1 MILGLTG
8 SIGSGKSTVSKLL
21 KKNGFIIYDADIIA
35 KDFLNSN
42 IVKKE
47 IFEKLGTNF
56 FNEKGEIKKEVLK
69 EEVFNKRDKLKIL
82 NEIIHPKVIKYFE
95 EISKVKEEKIKVFD
109 IPLLFEVGLD
119 KVCDKILVVDIDEK
133 IQIERV
139 SKRDNLSKEF
149 VKKIIDSQMD
159 KKEKVKRADYI
170 IDNNGTLQELE
181 NQVKVVIERIVYEN
195 SSPSR

>member
-35 KDFLNSN
+35 KEILNSN

>member
-47 IFEKLGTNF
+47 LSEKLGADF
-56 FNEKGEIKKEVLK
+56 LDEKGEIKKEVLK
-69 EEVFNKRDKLKIL
+69 KEVFNKRDKLKIL

>member
-35 KDFLNSN
+35 KEFLNSN
-42 IVKKE
+42 VVKKE
-47 IFEKLGTNF
+47 ISEKLGVEFLDKN
-56 FNEKGEIKKEVLK
+56 GEIKKEILK
-69 EEVFNKRDKLKIL
+69 KEVFNKRDKLKIL
-82 NEIIHPKVIKYFE
+82 NEIIHPKVIEYFQ
-95 EISKVKEEKIKVFD
+95 EISKVKEEKVKVFD

-170 IDNNGTLQELE
+170 IENNGTLQELE
-181 NQVKVVIERIVYEN
+181 NQVEVVIERIKKL
-195 SSPSR
+195 

>member
-21 KKNGFIIYDADIIA
+21 RENGFIIYDADIIA

-47 IFEKLGTNF
+47 LSEKLGADF
-56 FNEKGEIKKEVLK
+56 LDEKGEIKKEVLK
-69 EEVFNKRDKLKIL
+69 KEVFNKRDKLKIL

-95 EISKVKEEKIKVFD
+95 EISKVKDKKIKVFD

-119 KVCDKILVVDIDEK
+119 RVCDKILVVDIDEK

-170 IDNNGTLQELE
+170 IENNGTLQELE
-181 NQVKVVIERIVYEN
+181 NQVKVVIERIK
-195 SSPSR
+195 SL

>member
-8 SIGSGKSTVSKLL
+8 SIGSGKSTVSKLF

-35 KDFLNSN
+35 KEFLNSN
-42 IVKKE
+42 VVKKE
-47 IFEKLGTNF
+47 ISEKLGVEFLDKN
-56 FNEKGEIKKEVLK
+56 GEIKKEILK
-69 EEVFNKRDKLKIL
+69 KEVFNKRDKLKIL
-82 NEIIHPKVIKYFE
+82 NEIIHPKVIEYFQ
-95 EISKVKEEKIKVFD
+95 EISKVKEEKVKVFD

-170 IDNNGTLQELE
+170 IENNGTLQELE
-181 NQVKVVIERIVYEN
+181 NQVEVVIERIKKL
-195 SSPSR
+195 